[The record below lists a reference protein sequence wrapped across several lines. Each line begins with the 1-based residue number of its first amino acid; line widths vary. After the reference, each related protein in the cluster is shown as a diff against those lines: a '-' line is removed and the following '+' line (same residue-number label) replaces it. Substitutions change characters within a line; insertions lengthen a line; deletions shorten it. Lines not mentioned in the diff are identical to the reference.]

1 MSLKIAAVL
10 ARILE
15 VMFAVGIVGSTV
27 VLVLSGIEDI
37 KTLFG
42 GEDEHHS

>member
-1 MSLKIAAVL
+1 MGLKIAAVL

-15 VMFAVGIVGSTV
+15 VMFAVGVIGSTV

-37 KTLFG
+37 RTLFG

>member
-15 VMFAVGIVGSTV
+15 GMFAVGIVGSTV

>member
-1 MSLKIAAVL
+1 MGLKIAAVL

-15 VMFAVGIVGSTV
+15 VMFAVGVVGSTV

>member
-1 MSLKIAAVL
+1 MGLKIAAVL

-15 VMFAVGIVGSTV
+15 VMFAVGVVGSTV

-37 KTLFG
+37 RTLFG

>member
-1 MSLKIAAVL
+1 MVLKIAAVL

-15 VMFAVGIVGSTV
+15 VMFALGIVGSTV
-27 VLVLSGIEDI
+27 VLVLSGIEDL

-42 GEDEHHS
+42 REDEPHS

>member
-1 MSLKIAAVL
+1 MGLKIAAVL
-10 ARILE
+10 ARTLE
-15 VMFAVGIVGSTV
+15 IMFGVGIVGSTV

>member
-1 MSLKIAAVL
+1 MGLKIAAVL

-15 VMFAVGIVGSTV
+15 IMFAVGVVGSTV